1 MKTWNEQ
8 KAYFYTDA
16 LSLGIEWIEYVCGP
30 HRKYNHTLGGK
41 KKGKKRKVANFAP
54 GDVRVRMKVDR

>member
-1 MKTWNEQ
+1 MH
-8 KAYFYTDA
+8 FLSA
-16 LSLGIEWIEYVCGP
+16 LNGLSMSVALTENIIILLG
-30 HRKYNHTLGGK
+30 KK